1 MISPYCVEAYYS
13 LLLKRIKEVRME
25 AETSKIKNMTLW
37 GHLKELR
44 RRLLFSALGIL
55 IGSIIAFLF
64 FQFIIGALF
73 KPFEGIEAARTQGQL
88 FINTI
93 FEGFVTKLKLSI
105 LTGLVISF
113 PVHLFN
119 AICFIFPGLHR
130 REKRITIIGLS
141 VSFILIVFS
150 FYYSYS
156 KIVPISVRFLTSKN
170 FIPDQ
175 VGLLLN
181 YSKNIFYVVQFLFIT
196 LVVFQVPI
204 VLEILL
210 ITNVITRKQL
220 LKSSRFIIIGI
231 IVMSALLTPP
241 DFISQVSLATPLIVL
256 FFLTILVAKIFK
268 FGEG

>member
-1 MISPYCVEAYYS
+1 MGEM
-13 LLLKRIKEVRME
+13 KTEQTHE
-25 AETSKIKNMTLW
+25 KNMTFW
-37 GHLKELR
+37 GHLREFRK
-44 RRLLFSALGIL
+44 RLLISAIGIVL
-55 IGSIIAFLF
+55 GSIIAFIF

-73 KPFEGIEAARTQGQL
+73 KPFSGIESAEAQGQL

-119 AICFIFPGLHR
+119 VICFIFPGLKR
-130 REKRITIIGLS
+130 KEKRITIIGLS

-196 LVVFQVPI
+196 LVIFQVPI

-210 ITNVITRKQL
+210 ITNVLTRKQL
-220 LKSSRFIIIGI
+220 LKSSRYVMIGI
-231 IVMSALLTPP
+231 VILSALLTPP
-241 DFISQVSLATPLIVL
+241 DFISQVSLAAPLAVL
-256 FFLTILVAKIFK
+256 FFLTILIAKIFK

>member
-1 MISPYCVEAYYS
+1 
-13 LLLKRIKEVRME
+13 ME
-25 AETSKIKNMTLW
+25 NDTAQEKTMSFW

-44 RRLLFSALGIL
+44 RRILISAIGMI
-55 IGSIIAFLF
+55 IGSIVAFIF

-73 KPFEGIEAARTQGQL
+73 RPFEGIEAANSQGQL
-88 FINTI
+88 YINTI

-119 AICFIFPGLHR
+119 AICFIFPGLR
-130 REKRITIIGLS
+130 KKEKRITIIGLT
-141 VSFILIVFS
+141 VSFILIIFS

-170 FIPDQ
+170 FIPNQ

-210 ITNVITRKQL
+210 ISNVLTRKQL
-220 LKSSRFIIIGI
+220 LKSSRYIIIGI
-231 IVMSALLTPP
+231 VILSALLTPP
-241 DFISQVSLATPLIVL
+241 DFISQVSLATPLIAL

>member
-1 MISPYCVEAYYS
+1 MRTDTEN
-13 LLLKRIKEVRME
+13 
-25 AETSKIKNMTLW
+25 TQNMTFW

-44 RRLLFSALGIL
+44 KRLLISALGVL
-55 IGSIIAFLF
+55 IGSIIAFIF

-73 KPFEGIEAARTQGQL
+73 RPFEGIDAARSQGQL

-119 AICFIFPGLHR
+119 AICFIFPGLRR

-141 VSFILIVFS
+141 VSFVLIVFS

-204 VLEILL
+204 VLEILM
-210 ITNVITRKQL
+210 ITNVITRKKL
-220 LKSSRFIIIGI
+220 LKSSRYIMIGI
-231 IVMSALLTPP
+231 VGLSALLTPP

-268 FGEG
+268 FGEGH